1 MKKILPL
8 FLLILF
14 NYFHA
19 QEYIFGKVTSEQ
31 NIELSGVLVINT
43 RTDEKVYSDSDGN
56 FMIAAKNNDNLRFV
70 RQRFDRVT
78 YNLKQEDF
86 KNTLK
91 ITLIKSAVEI
101 QEVELKAKLTG
112 NLKEDAKRVEP
123 VRKTKL
129 NKDISKYIAQK
140 SDPEILKPKRGEFV
154 QPVGEGFSVGKVSN
168 QADRIDLADR
178 FLEILGEDYFLDL
191 GLKKNE
197 ISAFI
202 YHVMSNLDLSNALKY
217 GYLKSNDVLKFQQL
231 AEEKIKD
238 FKKLK

>member
-91 ITLIKSAVEI
+91 ITLITVSYTHLDVYKR
-101 QEVELKAKLTG
+101 Q
-112 NLKEDAKRVEP
+112 KETTLSILLLVI
-123 VRKTKL
+123 L
-129 NKDISKYIAQK
+129 IIS
-140 SDPEILKPKRGEFV
+140 PP
-154 QPVGEGFSVGKVSN
+154 
-168 QADRIDLADR
+168 
-178 FLEILGEDYFLDL
+178 YFP
-191 GLKKNE
+191 
-197 ISAFI
+197 
-202 YHVMSNLDLSNALKY
+202 
-217 GYLKSNDVLKFQQL
+217 FQR
-231 AEEKIKD
+231 A
-238 FKKLK
+238 